1 MVDLF
6 CLLAAPGQIRS
17 EIGHEITEQRG
28 FVISNTC
35 MIQGKVEGA
44 LCVKAG
50 GLFLLY
56 NNISYDILC
65 VCVWD
70 CDVWLIYN

>member
-44 LCVKAG
+44 LCV
-50 GLFLLY
+50 
-56 NNISYDILC
+56 ISGRSIL
-65 VCVWD
+65 
-70 CDVWLIYN
+70 II